1 MADAA
6 QEQLAALR
14 KEEAEATASLL
25 TELRKPEAQQS
36 ADIVSVLRERLAFLR
51 QQILA
56 CISATATGAVL
67 VCVKSKLCVCECVLW
82 VPLGFAPCVCVQHP
96 IFFVFVHLRHTALP
110 SLCFAVFAGS
120 LCACCACLRY
130 VSLCPGLLCAGIV
143 CFCVHAYR
151 AFPTCLAEY
160 APSMC
165 FEL

>member
-1 MADAA
+1 MRNNGAYDVLCFGVGCTVHRLSTGCAGMADAA

-67 VCVKSKLCVCECVLW
+67 VCVKSKLCVCECVC
-82 VPLGFAPCVCVQHP
+82 VGAPWFCALCVRPTSYLFC
-96 IFFVFVHLRHTALP
+96 IRAP
-110 SLCFAVFAGS
+110 S
-120 LCACCACLRY
+120 
-130 VSLCPGLLCAGIV
+130 
-143 CFCVHAYR
+143 AYR
-151 AFPTCLAEY
+151 FAFIVLCRI
-160 APSMC
+160 C
-165 FEL
+165 R